1 MLRQKRV
8 YILYKISD
16 ENMHLCWSAKLI
28 QLSADVFRNYFKTSD
43 IEAAPTIANITW
55 NSKDMKMYILV
66 FPRVSFQ
73 PLDVLM
79 WPQHKIIQLF

>member
-43 IEAAPTIANITW
+43 IEAAPTIANIT
-55 NSKDMKMYILV
+55 
-66 FPRVSFQ
+66 
-73 PLDVLM
+73 
-79 WPQHKIIQLF
+79 